1 MKAFATV
8 YLQVKSLPG
17 KAAIALFSLVS
28 LTISQ
33 AQAEQ
38 LQFLSFNVLAPV
50 YANPTYYFP
59 STMPF
64 VQREVRRAKIIEMLD
79 LLRPTADVIALQEV
93 SVDTLDVINGVTYLK
108 EGEYKYFLAALQDEY
123 YGFHTS
129 HDRTYWSKYYDYT
142 DPNAYNAYIDTG
154 VALFIR
160 KSKFTNVDFQD
171 VSLGT
176 GNHMILAEADA
187 PEGKRVRVAAIHFDS
202 DVGGNRNYEF
212 SQALTH
218 MVPDEDVLNF
228 MLGDFNASFEEAT
241 LKHDFDES
249 IFADTMLALEET
261 LNIGGI
267 NKRTRPSSETYY
279 NAPHFGPIDHVIF
292 EKAKVTPVTTLWTV
306 PANYGI
312 PGYTVNGVL
321 DNRLFIRYPEL
332 HGYDWNEETR
342 VNQGMIEL
350 GSDHFPVI
358 STLSY

>member
-1 MKAFATV
+1 MNTFTTV
-8 YLQVKSLPG
+8 YLRAKSRLKNAALALLSLFLLP
-17 KAAIALFSLVS
+17 LN
-28 LTISQ
+28 Q

-38 LQFLSFNVLAPV
+38 IQLLTFNVLAPV

-59 STMPF
+59 TTMPY
-64 VQREVRRAKIIEMLD
+64 VQKEVRRAKIIEILNTM
-79 LLRPTADVIALQEV
+79 RPNADVIALQEV

-129 HDRTYWSKYYDYT
+129 HDRTYWSKYYDYS
-142 DPNAYNAYIDTG
+142 DPNAYNAYVDTG
-154 VALFIR
+154 IALFIR

-171 VSLGT
+171 IGLGT

-187 PEGKRVRVAAIHFDS
+187 PEGKRIRVAAIHFDS

-212 SQALTH
+212 SQALSH
-218 MVPDEDVLNF
+218 MVPDEDILNF
-228 MLGDFNASFEEAT
+228 MMGDFNAGFDEAT
-241 LKHDFDES
+241 LKHDYEQS
-249 IFADTMLALEET
+249 IFADTMLALEAT
-261 LNIGGI
+261 LNITGI
-267 NKRTRPSSETYY
+267 NKRTRPSSESYY
-279 NAPHFGPIDHVIF
+279 NAPHFGPIDHVLF
-292 EKAKVTPVTTLWTV
+292 EKGKVTPVTTLWTV

-332 HGYDWNEETR
+332 QGYDWNEETR

-350 GSDHFPVI
+350 GSDHFPVV